1 MEPNHINYW
10 KWQGKEIRFDIYVAT
25 DFSNLMNV
33 GQVYG
38 LILSKDRSK
47 VLIVREKSGT
57 WLLPGGT
64 VEQGE
69 TLLDTLQREVKEETN
84 RDIAIQTVKPLFYQ
98 NAYRKNEQAEWE
110 LMRTE
115 VRYKGIVEN
124 DFEFISDP
132 DHGNII
138 EAKWIPI
145 TDLDQY
151 LDWGETTWMMMRL
164 LE

>member
-1 MEPNHINYW
+1 MEPHHISYW
-10 KWQGKEIRFDIYVAT
+10 QWQGKEIRFDIYISG
-25 DFSNLMNV
+25 DFSNLRNV
-33 GQVYG
+33 KQVYG
-38 LILSKDRSK
+38 LILSKDLSK
-47 VLIVREKSGT
+47 ILIVREKSGT

-64 VEQGE
+64 VEPGE
-69 TLLDTLQREVKEETN
+69 TMLDTLQREVKEETN
-84 RDIAIQTVKPLFYQ
+84 RDIALQTIKPLFYQ
-98 NAYRKNEQAEWE
+98 NAYRKNDQGEWE
-110 LMRTE
+110 YMRTE
-115 VRYKGIVEN
+115 VRFKGIVEN

-151 LDWGETTWMMMRL
+151 LDWGETTRMMMQL